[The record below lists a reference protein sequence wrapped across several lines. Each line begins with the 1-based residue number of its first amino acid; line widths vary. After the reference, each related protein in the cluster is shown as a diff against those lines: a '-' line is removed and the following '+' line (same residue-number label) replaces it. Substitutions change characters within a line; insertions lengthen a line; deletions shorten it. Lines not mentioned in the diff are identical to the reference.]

1 MKKMSEKEGGTEKK
15 KDSQC
20 FQHSSDAT
28 ANALHQQP
36 HTLK

>member
-1 MKKMSEKEGGTEKK
+1 MKKMSEKEGGTEK